1 MRASKGIP
9 RISDLFFRS
18 NLVFSRTVFKSICT
32 AALTAGLLSSCTLFE
47 RDADGEPSHSWVEGK
62 NYYSYGD
69 KDATLATVAYSQGD
83 FKTAERHVARALTN
97 NPRHPQAL
105 MVGALVYEELGRP
118 NRARQYYEDL
128 MLVGGDEN
136 TLLGSPDGKPRK
148 MSEIAN
154 QRLRLLNMNQ
164 TRMIIEDKDGNKVFN
179 ISGEAAARQGKSAL
193 EEALFIREQTR
204 AANNRAVSEAD
215 VKAVEVL
222 FTPEEQNTVSRFLI
236 LKELAENDMVT
247 KEEFLNGRMA
257 NLGGLLPLTNT
268 PPAYGVVKPV
278 PSPDLILERI
288 KALKEAV
295 ASRAI
300 TPREFSAERDL
311 IIEAILP
318 PHPRQRLKN
327 KAPSKNILDAAK
339 DIRKLEV
346 LYDLNLI
353 TSKEKEKEQKAIEK
367 YLGIAPAPVKKTAA
381 SAPAG
386 APKSMNPAPLAPTA
400 PEVKTEVTVQV
411 EEPAA
416 SAPQPLIPAVSSPFE
431 NIEIK

>member
-1 MRASKGIP
+1 M
-9 RISDLFFRS
+9 
-18 NLVFSRTVFKSICT
+18 FSRNLFKSFFT
-32 AALTAGLLSSCTLFE
+32 AALTAGLLSSCALFE
-47 RDADGEPSHSWVEGK
+47 RDANGEPSHSWIDGK

-83 FKTAERHVARALTN
+83 FKTAEEHISRALTN

-118 NRARQYYEDL
+118 NRSRQYYEDL
-128 MLVGGDEN
+128 MIVGGDE
-136 TLLGSPDGKPRK
+136 TTILGSMDGKPHK
-148 MSEIAN
+148 MSEIAA

-164 TRMIIEDKDGNKVFN
+164 TKMIIEDQNGNKVFN
-179 ISGEAAARQGKSAL
+179 ISEEASAAQGKSAL
-193 EEALFIREQTR
+193 EEALFIREQAR
-204 AANNRAVSEAD
+204 AANNKAVSEAD

-222 FTPEEQNTVSRFLI
+222 FTPEEQNTISRFLI

-257 NLGGLLPLTNT
+257 NVGGLLPLTNT
-268 PPAYGVVKPV
+268 PPAAGIINPV

-318 PHPRQRLKN
+318 PHPRQRLKK
-327 KAPSKNILDAAK
+327 KAPSTNILDAAK

-346 LYDLNLI
+346 IYDLNLI
-353 TSKEKEKEQKAIEK
+353 TSKEKAKEQKAIEK
-367 YLGIAPAPVKKTAA
+367 YLGITPAPSKTVKAA
-381 SAPAG
+381 APAG
-386 APKSMNPAPLAPTA
+386 APKSMNPAPLAPTV
-400 PEVKTEVTVQV
+400 PKVTTEVSIAV
-411 EEPAA
+411 EEAPANT
-416 SAPQPLIPAVSSPFE
+416 PQPLIPAVTSPFE

>member
-1 MRASKGIP
+1 M
-9 RISDLFFRS
+9 
-18 NLVFSRTVFKSICT
+18 FSRSIIKSLFTATITVS
-32 AALTAGLLSSCTLFE
+32 LLSSCALFE
-47 RDADGEPSHSWVEGK
+47 RDANGEPSHSWIDGK

-83 FKTAERHVARALTN
+83 FKTAEAHVSRALTN

-128 MLVGGDEN
+128 MIVGGDE
-136 TLLGSPDGKPRK
+136 TSILGSMDGKTHK
-148 MSEIAN
+148 MSDIAA

-164 TRMIIEDKDGNKVFN
+164 TKMIIEDKDGNKVFN
-179 ISGEAAARQGKSAL
+179 ISEEASAAQGKSAL

-204 AANNRAVSEAD
+204 AANNKAVSEAD

-222 FTPEEQNTVSRFLI
+222 FTPEEQNTISRFLI

-257 NLGGLLPLTNT
+257 NVGGLLPLTHT
-268 PPAYGVVKPV
+268 PPAAGVINPV

-318 PHPRQRLKN
+318 PHPRQRLKK
-327 KAPSKNILDAAK
+327 KAPSTNILDAAK

-346 LYDLNLI
+346 IYDLNLI
-353 TSKEKEKEQKAIEK
+353 TSKEKDKEQKAIEK
-367 YLGIAPAPVKKTAA
+367 YLGLAPAQTTKKAA
-381 SAPAG
+381 PSEG
-386 APKSMNPAPLAPTA
+386 PKSMNPAPLAPTIPA
-400 PEVKTEVTVQV
+400 TTTEVSIAV
-411 EEPAA
+411 EETPTDT
-416 SAPQPLIPAVSSPFE
+416 PQPLIPAVTSPFE

>member
-1 MRASKGIP
+1 M
-9 RISDLFFRS
+9 
-18 NLVFSRTVFKSICT
+18 FSRSIIKSLFTATITVS
-32 AALTAGLLSSCTLFE
+32 LLSSCALFE
-47 RDADGEPSHSWVEGK
+47 RDANGEPSHSWIDGK

-83 FKTAERHVARALTN
+83 FKTAEAHISRALTN

-128 MLVGGDEN
+128 MIVGGDE
-136 TLLGSPDGKPRK
+136 TSILGSMDGKTHK
-148 MSEIAN
+148 MSDIAA

-164 TRMIIEDKDGNKVFN
+164 TKMIIEDKDGNKVFN
-179 ISGEAAARQGKSAL
+179 ISEEASAAQGKSAL

-204 AANNRAVSEAD
+204 AANNKAVSEAD

-222 FTPEEQNTVSRFLI
+222 FTPEEQNTISRFLI

-257 NLGGLLPLTNT
+257 NVGGLLPLTHT
-268 PPAYGVVKPV
+268 PPAAGVINPV

-318 PHPRQRLKN
+318 PHPRQRLKK
-327 KAPSKNILDAAK
+327 KAPSTNILDAAK

-346 LYDLNLI
+346 IYDLNLI
-353 TSKEKEKEQKAIEK
+353 TSKEKDKEQKAIEK
-367 YLGIAPAPVKKTAA
+367 YLGLAPAQTTKKAA
-381 SAPAG
+381 PSEG
-386 APKSMNPAPLAPTA
+386 PKSMNPAPLAPTIPA
-400 PEVKTEVTVQV
+400 TTTEVSIAV
-411 EEPAA
+411 EETPTDT
-416 SAPQPLIPAVSSPFE
+416 PQPLIPAVTSPFE

>member
-1 MRASKGIP
+1 MRTNKRTP
-9 RISDLFFRS
+9 LVYDLFFRS
-18 NLVFSRTVFKSICT
+18 NLVFSRTVFKSIFT
-32 AALTAGLLSSCTLFE
+32 VALTAGLLSSCTLFE
-47 RDADGEPSHSWVEGK
+47 RDANGEPSHSWVEGK

-83 FKTAERHVARALTN
+83 FNTAEQHIIRALTN

-128 MLVGGDEN
+128 MIVGGDES
-136 TLLGSPDGKPRK
+136 TILGSPDGKAHK

-164 TRMIIEDKDGNKVFN
+164 TQMIIEDKNGNKIFN
-179 ISGEAAARQGKSAL
+179 ISDKASAQQGKSAL
-193 EEALFIREQTR
+193 EEALFVREQNR
-204 AANNRAVSEAD
+204 AANNKAVSEAD
-215 VKAVEVL
+215 IKAVEII

-257 NLGGLLPLTNT
+257 NIGGLLPLTNT
-268 PPAYGVVKPV
+268 PPAYDVIRPV
-278 PSPDLILERI
+278 PSPDLIIERI

-311 IIEAILP
+311 IVEAILP

-353 TSKEKEKEQKAIEK
+353 TSKEMEKEQKAIEK
-367 YLGIAPAPVKKTAA
+367 ALGIATTAKTVTT
-381 SAPAG
+381 G
-386 APKSMNPAPLAPTA
+386 APQSMNPAPLAPTTSN
-400 PEVKTEVTVQV
+400 VKKDITVQT
-411 EEPAA
+411 EEPAV
-416 SAPQPLIPAVSSPFE
+416 SAPQPLVPAISSPFE

>member
-1 MRASKGIP
+1 MCI
-9 RISDLFFRS
+9 
-18 NLVFSRTVFKSICT
+18 
-32 AALTAGLLSSCTLFE
+32 
-47 RDADGEPSHSWVEGK
+47 RD
-62 NYYSYGD
+62 
-69 KDATLATVAYSQGD
+69 
-83 FKTAERHVARALTN
+83 
-97 NPRHPQAL
+97 
-105 MVGALVYEELGRP
+105 
-118 NRARQYYEDL
+118 
-128 MLVGGDEN
+128 
-136 TLLGSPDGKPRK
+136 
-148 MSEIAN
+148 
-154 QRLRLLNMNQ
+154 
-164 TRMIIEDKDGNKVFN
+164 
-179 ISGEAAARQGKSAL
+179 
-193 EEALFIREQTR
+193 
-204 AANNRAVSEAD
+204 
-215 VKAVEVL
+215 
-222 FTPEEQNTVSRFLI
+222 
-236 LKELAENDMVT
+236 
-247 KEEFLNGRMA
+247 
-257 NLGGLLPLTNT
+257 
-268 PPAYGVVKPV
+268 
-278 PSPDLILERI
+278 
-288 KALKEAV
+288 
-295 ASRAI
+295 
-300 TPREFSAERDL
+300 RDL

>member
-1 MRASKGIP
+1 M
-9 RISDLFFRS
+9 
-18 NLVFSRTVFKSICT
+18 FSRTVFKSICT
-32 AALTAGLLSSCTLFE
+32 AALTAGLLSSCALFE

-83 FKTAERHVARALTN
+83 FKTAEQHVARALTN

-288 KALKEAV
+288 RALKEAV

-318 PHPRQRLKN
+318 PHPRQRCGTASGRGDNGPVDRRPARQQAVEQFGVALLGEQF
-327 KAPSKNILDAAK
+327 LDDFTPVENRHFYQRIADVDRQVHASCS
-339 DIRKLEV
+339 
-346 LYDLNLI
+346 LYNDFSI
-353 TSKEKEKEQKAIEK
+353 SH
-367 YLGIAPAPVKKTAA
+367 APAMSVTPLTVIAKRLLCCLSTNLSGRRVTRRNSSEKT
-381 SAPAG
+381 S
-386 APKSMNPAPLAPTA
+386 L
-400 PEVKTEVTVQV
+400 
-411 EEPAA
+411 
-416 SAPQPLIPAVSSPFE
+416 L
-431 NIEIK
+431 

>member
-1 MRASKGIP
+1 M
-9 RISDLFFRS
+9 
-18 NLVFSRTVFKSICT
+18 FSRSIIKSLFTATITVS
-32 AALTAGLLSSCTLFE
+32 LLSSCALFE
-47 RDADGEPSHSWVEGK
+47 RDANGEPSHSWIDGK

-83 FKTAERHVARALTN
+83 FKTAEAHVSRALTN

-128 MLVGGDEN
+128 MIVGGDE
-136 TLLGSPDGKPRK
+136 TSILGSMDGKTHK
-148 MSEIAN
+148 MSDIAA

-164 TRMIIEDKDGNKVFN
+164 TKMIIEDKDGNKVFN
-179 ISGEAAARQGKSAL
+179 ISEEASADQGKSAL

-204 AANNRAVSEAD
+204 AANNKAVSEAD

-222 FTPEEQNTVSRFLI
+222 FTPEEQNTISRFLI

-257 NLGGLLPLTNT
+257 NVGGLLPLTHT
-268 PPAYGVVKPV
+268 PPAAGVINPV

-318 PHPRQRLKN
+318 PHPRQRLKK
-327 KAPSKNILDAAK
+327 KAPSTNILDAAK

-346 LYDLNLI
+346 IYDLNLI
-353 TSKEKEKEQKAIEK
+353 TSKEKDKEQKAIEK
-367 YLGIAPAPVKKTAA
+367 YLGLAPAQTTKKAA
-381 SAPAG
+381 PSEG
-386 APKSMNPAPLAPTA
+386 PKSMNPAPLAPTIPA
-400 PEVKTEVTVQV
+400 TTTEVSIAV
-411 EEPAA
+411 EETPTDT
-416 SAPQPLIPAVSSPFE
+416 PQPLIPAVTSPFE

>member
-1 MRASKGIP
+1 M
-9 RISDLFFRS
+9 
-18 NLVFSRTVFKSICT
+18 FSRSIIKSLFTATITVS
-32 AALTAGLLSSCTLFE
+32 LLSSCALFE
-47 RDADGEPSHSWVEGK
+47 RDANGEPSHSWIDGK

-83 FKTAERHVARALTN
+83 FKTAEAHVSRALTN

-128 MLVGGDEN
+128 MIVGGDE
-136 TLLGSPDGKPRK
+136 TSILGSMDGKTHK
-148 MSEIAN
+148 MSDIAA

-164 TRMIIEDKDGNKVFN
+164 TKMIIEDKDGNKVFN
-179 ISGEAAARQGKSAL
+179 ISEEASAAQGKSAL

-204 AANNRAVSEAD
+204 AANNKAVSEAD

-222 FTPEEQNTVSRFLI
+222 FTPEEQNTISRFLI

-257 NLGGLLPLTNT
+257 NVGGLLPLTHT
-268 PPAYGVVKPV
+268 PPAAGVINPV

-318 PHPRQRLKN
+318 PHPRQRLKK
-327 KAPSKNILDAAK
+327 KAPSTNILDAAK

-346 LYDLNLI
+346 IYDLNLI
-353 TSKEKEKEQKAIEK
+353 TSKEKDKEQKAIEK
-367 YLGIAPAPVKKTAA
+367 YLGLAPAQTTKKAA
-381 SAPAG
+381 SSEG
-386 APKSMNPAPLAPTA
+386 PKSMNPAPLAPTIPA
-400 PEVKTEVTVQV
+400 TTTEVSIAV
-411 EEPAA
+411 EETPTDT
-416 SAPQPLIPAVSSPFE
+416 PQPLIPAVTSPFE

>member
-1 MRASKGIP
+1 M
-9 RISDLFFRS
+9 
-18 NLVFSRTVFKSICT
+18 FSRSIIKSLFTATITVS
-32 AALTAGLLSSCTLFE
+32 LLSSCALFE
-47 RDADGEPSHSWVEGK
+47 RDANGEPSHSWIDGK

-83 FKTAERHVARALTN
+83 FKTAEAHVSRALTN

-128 MLVGGDEN
+128 MIVGGDE
-136 TLLGSPDGKPRK
+136 TSILGSMDGKTHK
-148 MSEIAN
+148 MSDIAA

-164 TRMIIEDKDGNKVFN
+164 TKMIIEDKDGNKVFN
-179 ISGEAAARQGKSAL
+179 ISEEASAAQGKSAL

-204 AANNRAVSEAD
+204 AANNKAVSEAD

-222 FTPEEQNTVSRFLI
+222 FTPEEQNTISRFLI

-257 NLGGLLPLTNT
+257 NVGGLLPLTHT
-268 PPAYGVVKPV
+268 PPAAGVINPV

-318 PHPRQRLKN
+318 PHPRQRLKK
-327 KAPSKNILDAAK
+327 KAPSTNILDAAK

-346 LYDLNLI
+346 IYDLNLI
-353 TSKEKEKEQKAIEK
+353 TSKEKDKEQKAIEK
-367 YLGIAPAPVKKTAA
+367 YLGLAPAQTTKKAVP
-381 SAPAG
+381 SEG
-386 APKSMNPAPLAPTA
+386 PKSMNPAPLAPTVPA
-400 PEVKTEVTVQV
+400 TTTEVSIAV
-411 EEPAA
+411 EET
-416 SAPQPLIPAVSSPFE
+416 STDTPQPLIPAVTSPFE